1 MWGDVVLRVRGTREV
16 VPIHRHGVE
25 LDGFFVSAKCHSG
38 ADDGRPGKFA
48 IGGTSG
54 AATHPIPAAG
64 SQAALTAVLGRSYS
78 NHHRQQS
85 GQQRPRQGQP
95 VALGPADRRALS
107 ADACTVR
114 RKRRDPPARS
124 PNGSAFTASGTS
136 RSAAPLAREGL
147 RVSLGGL
154 TWLIG
159 MRLIRRRLNPVPDG
173 LTGSAFR

>member
-1 MWGDVVLRVRGTREV
+1 VWGDVVLRIRGTREL
-16 VPIHRHGVE
+16 VPTHRHGVE
-25 LDGFFVSAKCHSG
+25 LDGFFVSAKCNSG
-38 ADDGRPGKFA
+38 ADDGRPVKFA
-48 IGGTSG
+48 ISGTSS

-136 RSAAPLAREGL
+136 RSAARW
-147 RVSLGGL
+147 RVKGFVFLWGG
-154 TWLIG
+154 
-159 MRLIRRRLNPVPDG
+159 
-173 LTGSAFR
+173 